1 MSSNGKMQELRN
13 MNPDSPYSNSEAGTG
28 ANDSFEKPT
37 IVQKAEYLMENIK
50 FVACWSA
57 IGYCLLDILV
67 ELLCGYL
74 TLYCVVDSLA
84 FLGLALILLL
94 LFKMKKKFNKCFFS
108 ALNVMVFLAGF
119 FLKLYSFL
127 GDQGDH
133 NDSTLIIFFV
143 IFFLRAFILL
153 FYIIVVSRN

>member
-1 MSSNGKMQELRN
+1 MSSNGKMHELKN
-13 MNPDSPYSNSEAGTG
+13 MNPDSPYSNSEGT
-28 ANDSFEKPT
+28 NDSFEKPM

-57 IGYCLLDILV
+57 VGYCLLDILV
-67 ELLCGYL
+67 EFLCGYL

-84 FLGLALILLL
+84 FLGLALILLM
-94 LFKMKKKFNKCFFS
+94 LFKIKKKFTKCFFS
-108 ALNVMVFLAGF
+108 ALNVLVFLAGF

-127 GDQGDH
+127 GDDTEH
-133 NDSTLIIFFV
+133 NDSTLIIFFI

-153 FYIIVVSRN
+153 FYIIVVARN